1 MPFISIK
8 ESPLKPGTSPVEIH
22 YRAAGGGVPLIFLH
36 GGWGYE
42 VYPFDLQVKALG
54 ADFKIIM
61 PDRTG
66 YGRSMR
72 IDALPVDFHK
82 RAAVET
88 IGLIEAL
95 ELKKPVL
102 WGHSDGAVIAAM
114 VGLAAPELL
123 SGIIFEA
130 FHYYRVKPGSREF
143 FETMVLNPDRLG
155 QRVTDALIRDHGEE
169 YWRSIILNNGLSWL
183 KIADESS
190 HPGQD
195 LYDGRLSRLIVPSIF
210 IHGRL
215 DPRTEPDELDAIR
228 LALKDVPIHIID
240 AGTHSPHSQLSVAFE
255 CNGIALRFLSEI
267 KSKLTG

>member
-1 MPFISIK
+1 MPFISIND
-8 ESPLKPGTSPVEIH
+8 SPLIPATSPVEIH
-22 YRAAGGGVPLIFLH
+22 YRTAGEGVPLIFLH

-42 VYPFDLQVKALG
+42 VYPFDLQVEAFNS
-54 ADFKIIM
+54 DFRILM

-72 IDALPVDFHK
+72 VDSLPVDFHR

-88 IGLIEAL
+88 IRLIESL
-95 ELKKPVL
+95 ELKRPVL

-114 VGLAAPELL
+114 IGLIAPEMV

-155 QRVTDALIRDHGEE
+155 DRVTNALIRDHGED

-183 KIADESS
+183 KIADESG
-190 HPGQD
+190 HPHQD
-195 LYDGRLSRLIVPSIF
+195 LYDGNLSRLSVPSMF

-215 DPRTEPDELDAIR
+215 DPRTEPDELDAVR
-228 LALKDVPIHIID
+228 LELKDVPIHLIEG
-240 AGTHSPHSQLSVAFE
+240 GTHSPHSQLSVASE
-255 CNGIALRFLSEI
+255 CNAIAGRFLSEI
-267 KSKLTG
+267 TGKKTG